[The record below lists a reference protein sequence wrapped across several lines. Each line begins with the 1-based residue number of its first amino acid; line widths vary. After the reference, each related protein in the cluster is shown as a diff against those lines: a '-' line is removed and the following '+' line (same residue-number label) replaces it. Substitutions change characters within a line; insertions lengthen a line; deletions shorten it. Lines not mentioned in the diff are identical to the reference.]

1 MRDGR
6 REGHG
11 RRRPSRQMRDPRRRA
26 GVARRPGRRTGAA
39 RFLLPPR
46 GRAGGRAEMPA
57 RGLSR
62 DLDRRTPLPAG
73 RRRPCGPRRRQRR
86 ARRPPRHR
94 GGALLAVRPARLRR
108 VRAGAGASARGI
120 MIGWSGVRER
130 RVSDED
136 MAVLGRWVE
145 AFNRRDLED
154 LAALSDTHC
163 ELRPYLAS
171 MIEHSAYRGHD
182 GLTAYFEDAD
192 AAWERIQLALGE
204 TFARSASVS
213 WAPWRS
219 MAKLA
224 PAASRCACPCRG

>member
-1 MRDGR
+1 
-6 REGHG
+6 
-11 RRRPSRQMRDPRRRA
+11 
-26 GVARRPGRRTGAA
+26 
-39 RFLLPPR
+39 
-46 GRAGGRAEMPA
+46 
-57 RGLSR
+57 
-62 DLDRRTPLPAG
+62 
-73 RRRPCGPRRRQRR
+73 
-86 ARRPPRHR
+86 
-94 GGALLAVRPARLRR
+94 
-108 VRAGAGASARGI
+108 

-171 MIEHSAYRGHD
+171 LIEHSAYRGPD

-204 TFARSASVS
+204 DFREVGERLVGSMEIYGKARASGLEVRVPVS
-213 WAPWRS
+213 WVATVQEGRVKQLHGYRTE
-219 MAKLA
+219 AEALA
-224 PAASRCACPCRG
+224 AVV